1 MSANF
6 KNIKAGIKSILIAD
20 EDLGS
25 DGVFNYEPSIETLNQ
40 DPFAVVVPSENE
52 SEFATTTENKRI
64 YGFSIKV
71 FVERASRGVAES
83 ELLLMR
89 IIDRLINSFD
99 ESSTLSV
106 DGVMIVRAAPSAWSY
121 VLSDKEYR
129 MAEIKL
135 GVLVWYDRHI

>member
-6 KNIKAGIKSILIAD
+6 SQIKAGIKNILVAD

-25 DGVFNYEPSIETLNQ
+25 SGVFNYEPEIETINQ

-52 SEFATTTENKRI
+52 SEYATSTENKRV
-64 YGFSIKV
+64 YGFSIAV

-83 ELLLMR
+83 ELLLTR
-89 IIDRLINSFD
+89 IVDRLLNSFD
-99 ESSTLSV
+99 TDPTLSV
-106 DGVMIVRAAPSAWSY
+106 NGVILTKAAPSGWSY

-135 GVLVWYDRHI
+135 GVMVWYDRHT